1 VEITMMISKPGNH
14 SPTAILYNNL
24 LAAAHLLEETPE
36 DLQTR
41 TTLGDHG
48 CNETD
53 HHHQD
58 LKDHRF
64 TGRRDLQDLQDHRM
78 GHRRDLQ
85 DHHGA
90 LRRDRKDHLLDHRKD
105 LRRDL
110 HGDNHHRDLNS
121 KDQRN
126 AGSPLLVGLQVL
138 TAACPTESICGRYK
152 AGVA

>member
-1 VEITMMISKPGNH
+1 MISMPGNPC
-14 SPTAILYNNL
+14 PTTIQYNNL
-24 LAAAHLLEETPE
+24 SAEAHRLEDTPE
-36 DLQTR
+36 DLLTR

-53 HHHQD
+53 HHHKD
-58 LKDHRF
+58 LK
-64 TGRRDLQDLQDHRM
+64 DHRM
-78 GHRRDLQ
+78 GHRADLQDLQ